1 MDLPQQPGD
10 GEGCGKQDGSRNV
23 AGDAQGRRR
32 AGDGRRPQHEE
43 VPSERLCGW
52 RRACPQSRKRR
63 TEAGRTQQAAR
74 FAARQSGSGRRAHA
88 AARSPSESAPFRSR
102 VGSQATMAAYPTF
115 SPVSNA
121 VRSVSCSGGAAFPS
135 LRAARGA
142 SLRAASCACAE
153 GFPCVFV
160 AALRQRS
167 FPLGLREAL
176 LCPAGGVP
184 ASCAPRM
191 PAREFPALCTLRA
204 PPAASSRAPHSA
216 CPRPA
221 RPRPMPDET
230 ASSPSIIETT
240 ARPAPRNTEWR
251 VVAKRIRSAGVP
263 PSNHTLRSPSF
274 GVLERKVGAV
284 PNFVA
289 SEGSACPIPDDGRT
303 GSRLVGRV
311 AHTGAKRGR
320 FRERKRRREEP
331 RGEKHG

>member
-1 MDLPQQPGD
+1 MRLAKSTPARPKTPHRSRQNAAGSTLWSAAERLGEACACSGQIAVGKRAVQKQGGEPGD
-10 GEGCGKQDGSRNV
+10 DGGVSDLLARLERGALGFLFWGSGV
-23 AGDAQGRRR
+23 SVFAC
-32 AGDGRRPQHEE
+32 
-43 VPSERLCGW
+43 SERSVLAGGLVRL
-52 RRACPQSRKRR
+52 RR
-63 TEAGRTQQAAR
+63 
-74 FAARQSGSGRRAHA
+74 
-88 AARSPSESAPFRSR
+88 
-102 VGSQATMAAYPTF
+102 
-115 SPVSNA
+115 
-121 VRSVSCSGGAAFPS
+121 
-135 LRAARGA
+135 
-142 SLRAASCACAE
+142 
-153 GFPCVFV
+153 GFPVRVRFGVRHGHSPLDCVKRFC
-160 AALRQRS
+160 ALR
-167 FPLGLREAL
+167 
-176 LCPAGGVP
+176 GGVP
-184 ASCAPRM
+184 ASRAPRM
-191 PAREFPALCTLRA
+191 PAREFPAPRTLRA